1 MPAANSWTVDQH
13 LARLTSP
20 TLAAEVDLRRPDA
33 GLHSLAFAGTSLDA
47 QARMLAV
54 GANEAGGWE
63 LSGPESYA
71 RGADLVATY
80 PQTAARPYRLQVYW
94 RVVDL
99 STIASLRGAA
109 CVELQLSINT
119 SLLDTAPAV
128 ETTDDFGP
136 GEIARILPSPLA
148 GEGPGVRGSEFS
160 EGLMENCATILRPQ
174 NATCSYVRLVH
185 PVDCGR
191 TAPDA
196 AASTKLPLQLT
207 LFGRYLEKGVIM
219 RARVRGAI
227 VPRKHDETSA
237 AEIFQDFLHS
247 PLPLTT

>member
-1 MPAANSWTVDQH
+1 MPAATSWIVDQH
-13 LARLTSP
+13 LARVTSP
-20 TLAAEVDLRRPDA
+20 TLTAEIDLHRPDA
-33 GLHSLAFAGTSLDA
+33 GLHGLAFAGTLLDA

-80 PQTAARPYRLQVYW
+80 PQTAARPYRLQAYW

-119 SLLDTAPAV
+119 SLLDTAPTV

-136 GEIARILPSPLA
+136 GEIIVPAAL
-148 GEGPGVRGSEFS
+148 
-160 EGLMENCATILRPQ
+160 ENCATILRPQ
-174 NATCSYVRLVH
+174 NATWSYVRLVH
-185 PVDCGR
+185 LVDRGR
-191 TAPDA
+191 TTVDA
-196 AASTKLPLQLT
+196 AASTKLPLHLP

-219 RARVRGAI
+219 RARIRGAI
-227 VPRKHDETSA
+227 VPRTNDESAA